1 MDRKAPG
8 RPTSLASGAPKFDRL
23 PTRMRVGSSTRPG
36 WVNAASTGLSWI
48 GPPGRKVPTGATADA
63 PGILVAITRAS
74 SLGASRAQPTRLRV
88 AVPTAA
94 TISPNAVRLS
104 MGLTRA
110 PPRLL
115 RGPPTQDFDG

>member
-1 MDRKAPG
+1 ADWCAVSCA
-8 RPTSLASGAPKFDRL
+8 RPDWVKSSS
-23 PTRMRVGSSTRPG
+23 VGFT
-36 WVNAASTGLSWI
+36 WT
-48 GPPGRKVPTGATADA
+48 GPPGRKVPPGAPADA
-63 PGILVAITRAS
+63 PGILLAITRAS

-88 AVPTAA
+88 TVPAAA